1 MNNAPLFS
9 FCATSDVEIG
19 SRINITPKKDQFMV
33 TFTSDASNEYRGF
46 SLRAVFKISDP
57 RFDWWIKRIHKYRSE
72 NLKRYEAASQITIL
86 TDSSG
91 SAKVQ
96 GC

>member
-1 MNNAPLFS
+1 MNNAPLHS

-46 SLRAVFKISDP
+46 SLRAVFKIFISH
-57 RFDWWIKRIHKYRSE
+57 FDWSIGKTHKYRSE
-72 NLKRYEAASQITIL
+72 NIERYEAASQITFL
-86 TDSSG
+86 TDNSG
-91 SAKVQ
+91 SAKVK